1 MINLPGTGL
10 KKTDYHSSHRYQ
22 TPKVPQLEVI
32 GRLPFRLHAEI
43 LPPWV
48 CRGLTHAVTIPVIS
62 SVHLPYS
69 VQKTLFPRCHA
80 VPLTLTVFQSSFPRL
95 LSVGGRHRI
104 IYVPLRAEHSTFCT
118 LTSWEWVVVFGVVD
132 HFIFSLSKYF
142 GVKPQDTTGT
152 VNVKCPLPRSQES
165 FLSLPHRIG
174 SWCLSSWLFS
184 LLLKLTFIR
193 IFFICSLYAFL
204 QELCP
209 VSAKVFYEPSNLKII
224 SSEFPW
230 DPDAQWAHSVMSSVF
245 ALALSTQVPMS
256 WTFKH
261 STLCSGI
268 LLLAV
273 SHLLLD
279 HPEVVLQHCWSV
291 IPWLPSLCF
300 RWSFHFFFL
309 KKT

>member
-1 MINLPGTGL
+1 M
-10 KKTDYHSSHRYQ
+10 
-22 TPKVPQLEVI
+22 
-32 GRLPFRLHAEI
+32 
-43 LPPWV
+43 
-48 CRGLTHAVTIPVIS
+48 
-62 SVHLPYS
+62 
-69 VQKTLFPRCHA
+69 
-80 VPLTLTVFQSSFPRL
+80 
-95 LSVGGRHRI
+95 
-104 IYVPLRAEHSTFCT
+104 FCT
-118 LTSWEWVVVFGVVD
+118 LTSWEWVVFLGVVD

-152 VNVKCPLPRSQES
+152 VRVKCLLPRSQES

-184 LLLKLTFIR
+184 LLLKLTFIS

-209 VSAKVFYEPSNLKII
+209 GSAKVFYEHSNLKMI

-279 HPEVVLQHCWSV
+279 HPKVVLQHCWSV

-309 KKT
+309 KENLVFCMCSSCLSSSIQGSVKPCKPLVGEGSPSPLYNFILNPVVLLAGNSALP